1 MRGQDPI
8 ILHGARVYPRV
19 SRRHG
24 VKHTAS
30 IRPLDRRCSRPCGW
44 WMHDETTGLLHGFA
58 ESLRGRVVQLNGL
71 ALDDVIRRTV
81 EATR

>member
-1 MRGQDPI
+1 MNGDPI

-30 IRPLDRRCSRPCGW
+30 VRPLDRARSRPRGW
-44 WMHDETTGLLHGFA
+44 WMHDEQTGRRHGIV
-58 ESLRGRVVQLNGL
+58 ETLRGHNLQLDGL
-71 ALDDVIRRTV
+71 ELDELVKRTV
-81 EATR
+81 EATS

>member
-1 MRGQDPI
+1 VNDPI

-30 IRPLDRRCSRPCGW
+30 IRSIRERTRASSDERGCARCLRSLAAAERRDG
-44 WMHDETTGLLHGFA
+44 
-58 ESLRGRVVQLNGL
+58 
-71 ALDDVIRRTV
+71 
-81 EATR
+81 